1 MHRDA
6 SPSAA
11 PSIEIVDVAH
21 RYGDREALR
30 GISID
35 VRRGEIFGFLG
46 PNGSGKSTLFKIL
59 STLLAPTSG
68 TARIEGAD
76 VTNDAAA
83 VRARIGMTFQSPS
96 LDIKLSCAENLVHRG
111 HLYGMSGAD
120 LRERVT
126 QSLERFGLAARHD
139 AKVETLSGGLRRR
152 VELAATLLHEPRVLL
167 LDEPA
172 TGLDP
177 TARTEMWEHLV
188 RLRDESD
195 VTVALTTHLM
205 EEADRCD
212 RLAILD
218 EGTLVASG
226 TPDELRAGLGGDVI
240 DIDTRDPDALVPRL
254 REKLGVD
261 ASVVAGR
268 ARIENADGRA
278 VLGELLR
285 EFESD
290 VEAVRVGK
298 PTLGDVFLAR
308 TGRSFRDVDEAARRA
323 KEEAAGRRSRR
334 KRRA

>member
-1 MHRDA
+1 MQDESRA
-6 SPSAA
+6 TGA
-11 PSIEIVDVAH
+11 SIEIVDVAH
-21 RYGDREALR
+21 RYGEREALR

-76 VTNDAAA
+76 VSNDAAT

-96 LDIKLSCAENLVHRG
+96 LDMKLSCAENLTHRG

-120 LRERVT
+120 LRARVAD
-126 QSLERFGLAARHD
+126 SLERFGLSDRHD

-152 VELAATLLHEPRVLL
+152 VELAATLLHAPRVLL

-177 TARTEMWEHLV
+177 SARAEMWEHLV
-188 RLRDESD
+188 RLRDESG

-218 EGTLVASG
+218 EGSLVASG

-240 DIDTRDPDALVPRL
+240 DIDTRDPESLVPRL
-254 REKLGVD
+254 RERLDVD

-268 ARIENADGRA
+268 ARIENADGRT
-278 VLGELLR
+278 VLGPLLR
-285 EFESD
+285 DFEDD
-290 VEAVRVGK
+290 VDSVRVGK

-323 KEEAAGRRSRR
+323 KEEAASRRSRR